1 MKHIILIGFMG
12 CGKSTVG
19 IRLSYRLRRVVE
31 DTDKLI
37 EKRVGRSIS
46 DIFKE
51 EGEAAFRQME
61 TKCLQELMT
70 LKDERIISTGGG
82 LPMKIENHELLKRL
96 GTVVYLRISPGG
108 VWERL
113 KNDTTRPLLQCDD
126 PMAKIEEL
134 LAKRAPV
141 YEQAADV
148 ILDVD
153 GKTMEEVL
161 AELENKLL
169 ERGCITESS
178 LMRGETDETVSN
190 KWTQS

>member
-1 MKHIILIGFMG
+1 
-12 CGKSTVG
+12 
-19 IRLSYRLRRVVE
+19 
-31 DTDKLI
+31 
-37 EKRVGRSIS
+37 
-46 DIFKE
+46 
-51 EGEAAFRQME
+51 ME

-96 GTVVYLRISPGG
+96 GTVVYLRISPKG

-113 KNDTTRPLLQCDD
+113 KNDTIRPLLQCDD

-148 ILDVD
+148 VLDVD
-153 GKTMEEVL
+153 GKNMEEVL
-161 AELENKLL
+161 TELEQKLL
-169 ERGCITESS
+169 ECGCITESS
-178 LMRGETDETVSN
+178 LMRGEEDETVSN
-190 KWTQS
+190 QWTQP

>member
-1 MKHIILIGFMG
+1 MKHVILIGFMG

-37 EKRVGRSIS
+37 EKRAGKSIS

-96 GTVVYLRISPGG
+96 GTVVYLRISPKG

-126 PMAKIEEL
+126 PMAKIDEL
-134 LAKRAPV
+134 LTKRTPV

-148 ILDVD
+148 VLDVD
-153 GKTMEEVL
+153 GKNMEEVL
-161 AELENKLL
+161 TELEQKLL
-169 ERGCITESS
+169 ECGCITESS
-178 LMRGETDETVSN
+178 LMRGEEDETVSN
-190 KWTQS
+190 QWTQS